1 MTNKIS
7 EHVKYI
13 GKSFKLTLDT
23 FKSQLIVDYVIEPGH
38 QDNFTL
44 RYNMPLGDAV
54 DTYMSI
60 ATVNDLAQF
69 IFA

>member
-13 GKSFKLTLDT
+13 GQNFRLTLDT
-23 FKSQLIVDYVIEPGH
+23 FKSQLIVDYVVEPGH
-38 QDNFTL
+38 QDNFAL
-44 RYNMPLGDAV
+44 RYDMPLGDAV

-60 ATVNDLAQF
+60 VTVNDLAEL